1 MPGLIDELDAAAIEW
16 VTDLLLQLIARDEQL
31 GAPAMRFLLRRYTA
45 TQREDLRD
53 ALEPALA
60 RLLDDRPSSAPDHER
75 AAWLTL
81 FGEAA
86 VISTDERLQ
95 AAAVDLIAGLRD
107 EWGRAKY
114 VDQVA
119 ASIDACL
126 TASEVFDSPGL
137 VQDAIDELERVIG
150 AAYRPGQGV
159 GHVVDEP
166 VAARGLLSDHVQC
179 ASALLTAYARTGR
192 LPYSMLAE
200 ELMQFAHRTLWDE
213 EGGGFYDRPHG
224 AKPFALNCE
233 AARVLCRLAGLHHED
248 EYRKA
253 AVIASDADY
262 GRDAARTLA
271 SQTLLYREHGPLSAV
286 YGLALGEWL
295 GTCR

>member
-1 MPGLIDELDAAAIEW
+1 MIDQVDVAAIDW
-16 VTDLLLQLIARDEQL
+16 ITDALLQALAREERL
-31 GAPAMRFLLRRYTA
+31 RAPAIRFLLRRYAATA
-45 TQREDLRD
+45 RDDLRD

-60 RLLDDRPSSAPDHER
+60 RALDERPSSASGDDR

-86 VISTDERLQ
+86 SVSTDERLQ
-95 AAAVDLIAGLRD
+95 TAAVELIAGLRD
-107 EWGRAKY
+107 EWGGARH
-114 VDQVA
+114 VDEVA

-126 TASEVFDSPGL
+126 IASEIFDSPGL

-166 VAARGLLSDHVQC
+166 AAARGLLGDHVWC

-200 ELMQFAHRTLWDE
+200 ELMQFAHRTLWDAQ
-213 EGGGFYDRPHG
+213 GGGFQDRPQG
-224 AKPFALNCE
+224 TKPFALNCE
-233 AARVLCRLAGLHHED
+233 AARVLSRLAGLHRAD
-248 EYRKA
+248 DYRKA

-271 SQTLLYREHGPLSAV
+271 SQAAVYRQHGPLSAL
-286 YGLALGEWL
+286 YGLALVEWL
-295 GTCR
+295 EI